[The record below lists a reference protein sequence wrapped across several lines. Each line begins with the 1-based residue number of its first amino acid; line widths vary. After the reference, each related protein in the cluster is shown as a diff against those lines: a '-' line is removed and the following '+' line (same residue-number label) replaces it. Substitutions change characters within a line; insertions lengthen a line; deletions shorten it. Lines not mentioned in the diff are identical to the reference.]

1 MWSLLNCVLGVL
13 VCWNIL
19 RANVLDILVCLTCSS
34 AYVLPYLT
42 CSCACVFSHVCLLC
56 PYVLKCLT
64 CLLFSNIYVLTC
76 LCAWYPQMSCLLYI
90 WKVNFQKFLCRIIW
104 LLFGGVFRTQFYDS
118 AFAKKIDDK
127 KPLSV
132 FPDNH
137 RYLPGL

>member
-1 MWSLLNCVLGVL
+1 MAYLCAEIFCVLTCLTFWCAWRARLLTCFRTWRARVL
-13 VCWNIL
+13 ACSRMFACYV
-19 RANVLDILVCLTCSS
+19 LTCSN
-34 AYVLPYLT
+34 VLHAC
-42 CSCACVFSHVCLLC
+42 CSQTF
-56 PYVLKCLT
+56 
-64 CLLFSNIYVLTC
+64 YVLTC